1 MDDFSDDGFDE
12 LNLDELEN
20 NAIQFTQA
28 KRIEPTQD
36 QQAEYDFDDDD
47 DLDAEVVVIDD
58 APRNQPVVPVNKSFV
73 GSAAARVVPQQ
84 TIQQDAWGG
93 PVPVPASHLRNQSY
107 SRPNQSAANLG
118 PRSSQAPAYS
128 QLRAPNG
135 LPRPAPTIPSRYQAS
150 QAPHQTGPTPQEV
163 ALQAQI
169 RDLQL
174 KLQSKDGEIGI
185 VRTRLERSRQDHDR
199 ELQTLKKQTAEQIA
213 KQERAVEAAKAAE
226 KNATTELEFT
236 KRDLREEVV
245 RAKQK
250 DKNGGTPKKN
260 NAAKS
265 WGIADGFDDVEM
277 AGSPSK
283 GTRGR
288 NPGAV
293 ASVVAEP
300 PARLTRT
307 PTKPKRKRPPPADSP
322 VMALETTEDDVVMVD
337 HGEDALAGSVAN
349 LKEPAPTPT
358 HSHSFDLLKVVLNHC
373 SAYARPLTL
382 DVLAGYSLPSNPSES
397 LASIILQRITAMGDS
412 NDPLRLPIELCQ
424 LLIDLWSRCFHE
436 DICDPIVEL
445 VSLLSFTVQLSPG
458 GVAPHIAESLITI
471 TVECTS
477 EVAIPRVHHNGPGD
491 PTEENF
497 LKYRATIPTTDIL
510 SLLYVTALGCET
522 SASIGED
529 TVSEPIV
536 DFWAYM
542 LVEYVLTLLS
552 PKQAMNDALIMMR
565 LVSTSAFEGTIG
577 PTLHSQRTHEEI
589 AGAIIDRVSF
599 FLMNI
604 QAAGLDDHKLWTI
617 RHTALQTLASIATS
631 PFGMRELAK
640 HKLAIP
646 RLVIF
651 LSWSID
657 ELYDGE
663 KTYNAYRL
671 PPPSPPLTEE
681 DDVFAKLIRA
691 PEHSDDIQSLI
702 AQTMLLLHTIVTDKR
717 NKDFLDVP
725 AKVAG
730 FTGGSQKY
738 LLSLARLNFAEEGV
752 SEETA
757 DMARELLELIVTE
770 EQGAELGEFFGG

>member
-36 QQAEYDFDDDD
+36 RQAEYEFDNDD

-73 GSAAARVVPQQ
+73 GSTASRIIPQQ
-84 TIQQDAWGG
+84 TVQRDAWGR

-107 SRPNQSAANLG
+107 ARPNQSSVNLG
-118 PRSSQAPAYS
+118 F
-128 QLRAPNG
+128 
-135 LPRPAPTIPSRYQAS
+135 AS
-150 QAPHQTGPTPQEV
+150 QATHQTGPSAQEL

-199 ELQTLKKQTAEQIA
+199 ELQNLKKQTAEQIA

-236 KRDLREEVV
+236 KRDLREEVG
-245 RAKQK
+245 RAKRK
-250 DKNGGTPKKN
+250 DKDGGTPKKN
-260 NAAKS
+260 NAAKT
-265 WGIADGFDDVEM
+265 WGVADGFDDVDI

-288 NPGAV
+288 KPGAV

-307 PTKPKRKRPPPADSP
+307 PTKGKRKRPPPADSP
-322 VMALETTEDDVVMVD
+322 AMALETTEDVVMVD
-337 HGEDALAGSVAN
+337 HGDDDLAGSVAN
-349 LKEPAPTPT
+349 LSEPPQCQQIAT
-358 HSHSFDLLKVVLNHC
+358 HSIC
-373 SAYARPLTL
+373 AYGRPLTF

-397 LASIILQRITAMGDS
+397 LASIILQKLTTMGDP
-412 NDPLRLPIELCQ
+412 NDPMRLPIELCQ
-424 LLIDLWSRCFHE
+424 LLIDLWSRSFHE
-436 DICDPIVEL
+436 GIYDPIVEL

-458 GVAPHIAESLITI
+458 GIAPYIAEPLINV
-471 TVECTS
+471 TVECVA
-477 EVAIPRVHHNGPGD
+477 EVGIPRLNHAGPGD
-491 PTEENF
+491 PSEDTF
-497 LKYRATIPTTDIL
+497 VRLRATIPTTDIL

-522 SASIGED
+522 SASAGAGED
-529 TVSEPIV
+529 GASEPIV
-536 DFWAYM
+536 EFWACM
-542 LVEYVLTLLS
+542 LVEFVLTMLS
-552 PKQAMNDALIMMR
+552 NKQALNDALIMMR
-565 LVSTSAFEGTIG
+565 LLSTSAFEGSIG
-577 PTLHSQRTHEEI
+577 PTMHAIRSAEDI
-589 AGAIIDRVSF
+589 AGVIIDRVSF
-599 FLMNI
+599 YLMNA
-604 QAAGLDDHKLWTI
+604 QAPGVDNHKLWTV
-617 RHTALQTLASIATS
+617 RHTALQTLASFATS

-671 PPPSPPLTEE
+671 PPLSPPPTDG
-681 DDVFAKLIRA
+681 DDVLANLIRA
-691 PEHSDDIQSLI
+691 PEHSGEVQTLI

-717 NKDFLDVP
+717 NKSILDVS

-730 FTGGSQKY
+730 FTGGTQKY

-752 SEETA
+752 CEETA
-757 DMARELLELIVTE
+757 DLARELLEMIVTE

>member
-36 QQAEYDFDDDD
+36 QHAEYDFEDD
-47 DLDAEVVVIDD
+47 DLDDDVVVIDD
-58 APRNQPVVPVNKSFV
+58 APRNKAPVVPVNKSFV
-73 GSAAARVVPQQ
+73 GSTASRIVPQQ
-84 TIQQDAWGG
+84 TVQQDAWGG
-93 PVPVPASHLRNQSY
+93 PVPVPASHLRNQPY
-107 SRPNQSAANLG
+107 PRPNQSVNLG
-118 PRSSQAPAYS
+118 SRSSQAPTCS

-150 QAPHQTGPTPQEV
+150 QAPRQTGPTAQEQT
-163 ALQAQI
+163 LQAQI
-169 RDLQL
+169 KDLQQ

-185 VRTRLERSRQDHDR
+185 VRTRLEKFRQDHDR
-199 ELQTLKKQTAEQIA
+199 ELQAIKKQTAEQIA

-226 KNATTELEFT
+226 KNATTDLEFT
-236 KRDLREEVV
+236 KRELQDEAA
-245 RAKQK
+245 RAKRK
-250 DKNGGTPKKN
+250 DKDGGTPKKN
-260 NAAKS
+260 KAAKT

-307 PTKPKRKRPPPADSP
+307 PTKGKRKRLPPVDSP
-322 VMALETTEDDVVMVD
+322 VLALETTEDVVMIDDGDVTV
-337 HGEDALAGSVAN
+337 AGSFAKVN
-349 LKEPAPTPT
+349 EPSPVPTN
-358 HSHSFDLLKVVLNHC
+358 SHTFDLLKVVLNHS
-373 SAYARPLTL
+373 SAFGRPLTF
-382 DVLAGYSLPSNPSES
+382 DVLAGYCLPSNPSES
-397 LASIILQRITAMGDS
+397 LASIILQKVAAMGDP
-412 NDPLRLPIELCQ
+412 NDPMRLPIELCH
-424 LLIDLWSRCFHE
+424 LLVELWSRSFHE
-436 DICDPIVEL
+436 CVYGPIVEL
-445 VSLLSFTVQLSPG
+445 VSLLSFTIQLSPA
-458 GVAPHIAESLITI
+458 GVAPYILEPLIRI
-471 TVECTS
+471 SVECCS
-477 EVAIPRVHHNGPGD
+477 EVAIPRHNHTGPGD
-491 PTEENF
+491 PTEPTF
-497 LKYRATIPTTDIL
+497 VMFRSTIPTTDIL
-510 SLLYVTALGCET
+510 SLLYVTALGCQIC
-522 SASIGED
+522 ASPGD
-529 TVSEPIV
+529 GTGSEPIV
-536 DFWAYM
+536 EFWASIVIEFILTM
-542 LVEYVLTLLS
+542 LSNKQLL
-552 PKQAMNDALIMMR
+552 NDALVMMK
-565 LVSTSAFEGTIG
+565 LLCTSVFEDSIG
-577 PTLHSQRTHEEI
+577 PTHHAIRTTEEI

-599 FLMNI
+599 YLMNA
-604 QAAGLDDHKLWTI
+604 QATGVDDHKLWTV
-617 RHTALQTLASIATS
+617 RHTALQTLACFATS
-631 PFGMRELAK
+631 PLGMRELAK

-671 PPPSPPLTEE
+671 PPPSPPSDE
-681 DDVFAKLIRA
+681 DDDTSFANLIRA
-691 PEHSDDIQSLI
+691 PDQSGDIQMLI

-717 NKDFLDVP
+717 NKDILDVS

-752 SEETA
+752 SEDTA
-757 DMARELLELIVTE
+757 DLARELLEMIVTE

>member
-28 KRIEPTQD
+28 KRLEPTQD

-58 APRNQPVVPVNKSFV
+58 APRHQPVVPVNKSFV
-73 GSAAARVVPQQ
+73 GSTASRVVPQQ

-118 PRSSQAPAYS
+118 SRSSQAPVYS
-128 QLRAPNG
+128 QLRAPNA

-150 QAPHQTGPTPQEV
+150 QAPHQAGPTPQEQ

-283 GTRGR
+283 GTRGK

-322 VMALETTEDDVVMVD
+322 VMALETTEDVVMVD
-337 HGEDALAGSVAN
+337 HGDDALAGSVAN
-349 LKEPAPTPT
+349 ISEPAPTPT
-358 HSHSFDLLKVVLNHC
+358 NSHSFDLLKVVLNHC

-397 LASIILQRITAMGDS
+397 LASIILQRITAMGDP

-436 DICDPIVEL
+436 NICDPIVEL
-445 VSLLSFTVQLSPG
+445 VSLLSFTVQLSPA

-497 LKYRATIPTTDIL
+497 LKYRATIPTTEIL
-510 SLLYVTALGCET
+510 SLLYATALGCET
-522 SASIGED
+522 SASVGED
-529 TVSEPIV
+529 AVSEPIV

-565 LVSTSAFEGTIG
+565 LVSTSAFENSIG
-577 PTLHSQRTHEEI
+577 PIFHRQRTPEEI
-589 AGAIIDRVSF
+589 ASAIIDRVSF

-646 RLVIF
+646 RLAA
-651 LSWSID
+651 S
-657 ELYDGE
+657 
-663 KTYNAYRL
+663 
-671 PPPSPPLTEE
+671 PSPPPDEE
-681 DDVFAKLIRA
+681 DDVLAKLIRA
-691 PEHSDDIQSLI
+691 PEHTGEVQTLI

-730 FTGGSQKY
+730 FAGGSQKY

-757 DMARELLELIVTE
+757 DLARELLEMTVTE

>member
-58 APRNQPVVPVNKSFV
+58 APRNKPVVPVNKSFV
-73 GSAAARVVPQQ
+73 GSTASRIIPQQ
-84 TIQQDAWGG
+84 TVQQDAWGG
-93 PVPVPASHLRNQSY
+93 PVTVPASHLRNQSY
-107 SRPNQSAANLG
+107 ARPNQSVNLST
-118 PRSSQAPAYS
+118 RSSQAPVYS
-128 QLRAPNG
+128 QLRAPNA

-150 QAPHQTGPTPQEV
+150 QAPHQAGPTAQEI

-199 ELQTLKKQTAEQIA
+199 ELQNLKKQTAEQIA

-236 KRDLREEVV
+236 KRDLREEVG
-245 RAKQK
+245 RAKRK
-250 DKNGGTPKKN
+250 DKDGGTPKKN

-265 WGIADGFDDVEM
+265 WGIADGFDDVEI

-283 GTRGR
+283 GARGR

-293 ASVVAEP
+293 ASVVVEP

-307 PTKPKRKRPPPADSP
+307 PTKGKRKRPPPTDSP
-322 VMALETTEDDVVMVD
+322 VMALETTEDVVMVD
-337 HGEDALAGSVAN
+337 HGDDDLAGSVAN
-349 LKEPAPTPT
+349 ISEPSPMPTN
-358 HSHSFDLLKVVLNHC
+358 SHSFDLLKVVLNHG
-373 SAYARPLTL
+373 SAYGRPLAL
-382 DVLAGYSLPSNPSES
+382 DVLAGYNLPSNPSES
-397 LASIILQRITAMGDS
+397 LASIILQRITAMGDP
-412 NDPLRLPIELCQ
+412 NDPLRLPIELCH
-424 LLIDLWSRCFHE
+424 LFIDLWMRSFREGIH
-436 DICDPIVEL
+436 DPIAEL

-458 GVAPHIAESLITI
+458 GIAPHIAEPLMNI
-471 TVECTS
+471 TVECVA
-477 EVAIPRVHHNGPGD
+477 EVAIPRRNHTEPGD

-497 LKYRATIPTTDIL
+497 VRLRATIPTTDIL
-510 SLLYVTALGCET
+510 SLLYVVALGCET
-522 SASIGED
+522 SAPED
-529 TVSEPIV
+529 GAPEPIV
-536 DFWAYM
+536 EFWACM
-542 LVEYVLTLLS
+542 VVEFVLTMLS
-552 PKQAMNDALIMMR
+552 NQQALNDTLIMMK
-565 LVSTSAFEGTIG
+565 LLSTSAFEGSIG
-577 PTLHSQRTHEEI
+577 PTSHTVRSAEDI
-589 AGAIIDRVSF
+589 AGAIIDRISF
-599 FLMNI
+599 HLMNA
-604 QAAGLDDHKLWTI
+604 QARGVDDHKLWTI
-617 RHTALQTLASIATS
+617 QHTALQTLASFATS

-663 KTYNAYRL
+663 KTYNTYRL
-671 PPPSPPLTEE
+671 PPPSPPLTDD
-681 DDVFAKLIRA
+681 DDVFANLIRK
-691 PEHSDDIQSLI
+691 PEHSGGVQALI

-717 NKDFLDVP
+717 NKDILDVS

-757 DMARELLELIVTE
+757 DLARELLEMIVTE

>member
-58 APRNQPVVPVNKSFV
+58 APRNKPVVPVNKSFV
-73 GSAAARVVPQQ
+73 GSTASRIIPQQ
-84 TIQQDAWGG
+84 TVQQDAWGG

-107 SRPNQSAANLG
+107 ARPNQSVNLNS
-118 PRSSQAPAYS
+118 RSSQAPVYS
-128 QLRAPNG
+128 QLRAPNA
-135 LPRPAPTIPSRYQAS
+135 LPRPAPHDSLSET
-150 QAPHQTGPTPQEV
+150 

-185 VRTRLERSRQDHDR
+185 VRTRLERSRKDHDR
-199 ELQTLKKQTAEQIA
+199 ELQNLKKQTAEQIA

-226 KNATTELEFT
+226 KNVTTELEFT
-236 KRDLREEVV
+236 KRDLREEVG
-245 RAKQK
+245 RAKRK
-250 DKNGGTPKKN
+250 DKDGGTPKKN

-265 WGIADGFDDVEM
+265 WGIADGFDDVEI

-283 GTRGR
+283 GARGR

-293 ASVVAEP
+293 ASVETAP
-300 PARLTRT
+300 PAE
-307 PTKPKRKRPPPADSP
+307 SP
-322 VMALETTEDDVVMVD
+322 VMALETTEDVVMVD
-337 HGEDALAGSVAN
+337 HGDDDALAGSVADIR
-349 LKEPAPTPT
+349 EPSPMPSN
-358 HSHSFDLLKVVLNHC
+358 SHSFDLLKAVLNHG
-373 SAYARPLTL
+373 SAHGRPLTL
-382 DVLAGYSLPSNPSES
+382 DILAGYSLPSNSSES
-397 LASIILQRITAMGDS
+397 LASIILQRVTTMGDP
-412 NDPLRLPIELCQ
+412 NDPMRLPIELCH
-424 LLIDLWSRCFHE
+424 LLIDLWTRSFRAGIH
-436 DICDPIVEL
+436 DPIAEF

-458 GVAPHIAESLITI
+458 GIAPHIAEPLINI
-471 TVECTS
+471 TTECVA
-477 EVAIPRVHHNGPGD
+477 EVAIPRRNRTEPGD
-491 PTEENF
+491 PTDENF
-497 LKYRATIPTTDIL
+497 VRLRATIPTTDIL
-510 SLLYVTALGCET
+510 SLLYVTVLGCET
-522 SASIGED
+522 SAPEGE
-529 TVSEPIV
+529 TPEPIV
-536 DFWAYM
+536 EFWACM
-542 LVEYVLTLLS
+542 VVEFVLTMLS
-552 PKQAMNDALIMMR
+552 NQQALDDTLIMMR
-565 LVSTSAFEGTIG
+565 LLSTSAFEGSIG
-577 PTLHSQRTHEEI
+577 PTSHTVRSAEDI

-599 FLMNI
+599 HLMNA
-604 QAAGLDDHKLWTI
+604 QARGVDDDKLWTI
-617 RHTALQTLASIATS
+617 QHTALQTLASFATS

-663 KTYNAYRL
+663 KTYNAYRI
-671 PPPSPPLTEE
+671 PPPSPPMTDD
-681 DDVFAKLIRA
+681 DDVFANLIRA
-691 PEHSDDIQSLI
+691 PTQSGGVQALI
-702 AQTMLLLHTIVTDKR
+702 AQTMLLLHTIVTEKR
-717 NKDFLDVP
+717 NKDILDVS

-757 DMARELLELIVTE
+757 DLARELLEMIVTE